1 MIIPL
6 SSKIPGP
13 GWPYVEKVVQKRER
27 VLPKEGGYFVHVTSR
42 VRGQDFLLGTKEKEA
57 FRELAFRWAEFSG
70 ISVVTYCVMSNH
82 FHLLLWVPEKEEVG
96 HDEVVRRLKLVWSK
110 DKVKEW
116 EAFYGLHP
124 EEDQKKLDAQVID
137 RMCDLAEFMRVL
149 KHGYTLWYNRT
160 HDSKGAF
167 WDARYRSVVV
177 EGRPLALMSVAAYID
192 LNPIRAG
199 MVEDPMEYRWSG
211 YAAAYGGGK
220 AERNGL
226 ELLARL
232 ARGHLPQKAEGVR
245 LKQLRE
251 AQKKEGGKPGTG
263 DWRAIG
269 PQLEAERKQ
278 RAAPK
283 DWGEVQ
289 AAYRLWLYAKGESKA
304 DVDRIRKKMRDRK
317 GFDEVEVMAEME
329 RMGEV
334 PMARMLRQRVKT
346 FSRGVAIGGDAFL
359 GRLMTEHRE
368 SFGKDRKAA
377 GRKLPGKGWLGI
389 EALRVTSDSSDE

>member
-13 GWPYVEKVVQKRER
+13 GWPFVEKVVQKRER

-70 ISVVTYCVMSNH
+70 ITVVTYCVMSNH
-82 FHLLLWVPEKEEVG
+82 FHLLLWVPEKEEIG
-96 HDEVVRRLKLVWSK
+96 HEEVVRRLKLVWSK

-116 EAFYGLHP
+116 EGFYGLHS

-160 HDSKGAF
+160 HDCKGAF

-177 EGRPLALMSVAAYID
+177 EGTPLALMSVAAYID

-211 YAAAYGGGK
+211 YAAACGGGK
-220 AERNGL
+220 TEREGL
-226 ELLARL
+226 EMLVRL
-232 ARGHLPQKAEGVR
+232 ARGVVPQKAEGVR
-245 LKQLRE
+245 TMTLN
-251 AQKKEGGKPGTG
+251 KEMPGT
-263 DWRAIG
+263 WREIG
-269 PQLEAERKQ
+269 EKLDRESRQ
-278 RAAPK
+278 RVAPK

-289 AAYRLWLYAKGESKA
+289 AVYRLWLYAKGESKVN
-304 DVDRIRKKMRDRK
+304 VDRIRKKMRDRK

-329 RMGEV
+329 RMGAV

-359 GRLMTEHRE
+359 GRLMTEHRG
-368 SFGKDRKAA
+368 SFGKDRNAA
-377 GRKLPGKGWLGI
+377 GRKLPGRDWLGM
-389 EALRVTSDSSDE
+389 EALRVTSGGNDE

>member
-13 GWPYVEKVVQKRER
+13 GWPFVEKVVQKRER

-70 ISVVTYCVMSNH
+70 ITVVTYCVMSNH
-82 FHLLLWVPEKEEVG
+82 FHLLLWVPEKEEIG
-96 HDEVVRRLKLVWSK
+96 HEEVVRRLKLVWSK

-116 EAFYGLHP
+116 EGFYGLHS

-160 HDSKGAF
+160 HDCKGAF

-211 YAAAYGGGK
+211 YAAACGGGK
-220 AERNGL
+220 TEREGL
-226 ELLARL
+226 EMLVRL
-232 ARGHLPQKAEGVR
+232 ARGVVPQKAEGVR
-245 LKQLRE
+245 TMTLN
-251 AQKKEGGKPGTG
+251 KEMPGT
-263 DWRAIG
+263 WREIG
-269 PQLEAERKQ
+269 EKLDRESRQ
-278 RAAPK
+278 RVAPK

-289 AAYRLWLYAKGESKA
+289 AVYRLWLYAKGESKVN
-304 DVDRIRKKMRDRK
+304 VDRIRKKMRDRK

-329 RMGEV
+329 RMGAV

-359 GRLMTEHRE
+359 GRLMTEHRG
-368 SFGKDRKAA
+368 SFGKDRNAA
-377 GRKLPGKGWLGI
+377 GRKLPGRDWLGM
-389 EALRVTSDSSDE
+389 EALRVTSGGNDE

>member
-13 GWPYVEKVVQKRER
+13 GWPCVEKVVQKRER

-96 HDEVVRRLKLVWSK
+96 HEEVVRRLKLVWSK

-124 EEDQKKLDAQVID
+124 EEDQKKLDAQVSD
-137 RMCDLAEFMRVL
+137 RMVDLAEFMRVL

-177 EGRPLALMSVAAYID
+177 EGTPLALMSVAAYID

-199 MVEDPMEYRWSG
+199 MVEDPMDYRWSG
-211 YAAAYGGGK
+211 YAAACGGGK
-220 AERNGL
+220 PEREGL
-226 ELLARL
+226 EILVRL
-232 ARGHLPQKAEGVR
+232 ARGLVPQKAEGVR
-245 LKQLRE
+245 TMILNKEMPGNWRE
-251 AQKKEGGKPGTG
+251 
-263 DWRAIG
+263 IG
-269 PQLEAERKQ
+269 EKLDRESRQ
-278 RAAPK
+278 RAVPK

-289 AAYRLWLYAKGESKA
+289 AVYRLWLYAKGESKA

-359 GRLMTEHRE
+359 GRLMTEHRG

-377 GRKLPGKGWLGI
+377 GRKLPGKGWLGM
-389 EALRVTSDSSDE
+389 EALRVTSDE